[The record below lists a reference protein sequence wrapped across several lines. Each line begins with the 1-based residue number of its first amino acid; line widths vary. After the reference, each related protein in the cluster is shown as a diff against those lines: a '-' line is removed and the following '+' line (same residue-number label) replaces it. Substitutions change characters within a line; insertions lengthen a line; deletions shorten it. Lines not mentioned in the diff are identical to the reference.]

1 MKKCECIWARR
12 ALEPRGANPLPRYG
26 LGAGVLAGPFGAAL
40 GSREGAAI
48 TLARYG
54 PGEGG
59 RKLGWRRGWRI
70 RGRPSANTPC
80 LEPENDA
87 QAHHGHRQGPA
98 EQCNGKL

>member
-59 RKLGWRRGWRI
+59 RKLGWRRARERDSKASNEGLSNH
-70 RGRPSANTPC
+70 GSEATPC
-80 LEPENDA
+80 
-87 QAHHGHRQGPA
+87 G
-98 EQCNGKL
+98 